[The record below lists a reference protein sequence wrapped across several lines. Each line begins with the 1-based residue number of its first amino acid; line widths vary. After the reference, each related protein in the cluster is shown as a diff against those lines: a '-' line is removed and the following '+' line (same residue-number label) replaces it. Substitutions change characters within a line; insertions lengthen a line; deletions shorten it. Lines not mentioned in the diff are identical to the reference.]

1 MTDLQIAEKDR
12 DALYIGNI
20 RTVEFDLELPTKGDH
35 GSTITWE
42 TGHDRIISVDGK
54 VTRPKYGMGSRTV
67 PMTATI
73 RYGEAEVK
81 RVFEVRV
88 LEEENKIQVEKVYPV
103 RVQAQRGQKIYLPTA
118 TAIVTKEGRTIPHLL
133 EWDNGGEAVYETI
146 GTVKEHGVIAGT
158 KFDVDGEIEV
168 VEHLT
173 AAEKD
178 RTPAVHDAAADAYL
192 SGESFFTR
200 AQKWSEDFLLSVN
213 DDQMLYNF
221 RSASGLD
228 TKDAPEMIGWDA
240 PECNLKGHTTGHYLS
255 GLALCYRATGNEKI
269 REKAV
274 YMCESLKKCQDA
286 FAKMD
291 GIHEG
296 FLSGYDE
303 KQFDLL
309 EQYVRYP
316 EIWAPYYTL
325 HKIFAG
331 LLDCYEFANIA
342 CGLTIADKLGDWV
355 YNRLSRLPHKTL
367 MKMWSLYIAGEF
379 GGMNEAM
386 SRLYG
391 ITGKENHLKAARL
404 FDNDKLFFPLEQK
417 IDALDTMHAN
427 QHIPQIIGCMKL
439 FEVTGEKKYYDIA
452 EFFWESVTG
461 HHIYT
466 IGGTGEGEMFHGAD
480 EIGRLLSKNT
490 AESCASYNM
499 LKLTKE
505 LFSYQPDSR
514 YMDYYE
520 RTMFNHIASSCEHAP
535 TGASTYFMPL
545 APGFRKEF
553 DDENSCCHGT
563 GLENHFKYAESI
575 YFQNDKNVY
584 VNLFVSSV
592 LEEEDLRIVQEEK
605 EDAPGEVTLKVQGS
619 RAFTLKV
626 RVPYWCRGSYQVWVN
641 GSEQSVETGA
651 DGYLNLTADWSKETT
666 VEIHFACHY
675 TLERTP
681 DVRDTASLL
690 YGPYV
695 LAALTEEKDYLH
707 LPLKEETLEAQVTKG
722 EGLNFTVEGVH
733 FVPLCSICREG
744 YQVYVKIPGKFE
756 KMTGGINHG
765 NSIS

>member
-1 MTDLQIAEKDR
+1 MTDLQIVEKDR
-12 DALYIGNI
+12 EALYIGNI
-20 RTVEFDLELPTKGDH
+20 RTVEFNLQLPTKGEN
-35 GSTITWE
+35 GSTISWE

-67 PMTATI
+67 PLTATI
-73 RYGEAEVK
+73 RYGDAETR

-88 LEEENKIQVEKVYPV
+88 LEEENKIQIAKVYPV
-103 RVQAQRGQKIYLPTA
+103 KVYAQRGVKFYLPTA
-118 TAIVTKEGRTIPHLL
+118 TAVVTKEGRTISHLID
-133 EWDNGGEAVYETI
+133 WQNGGEAVYD
-146 GTVKEHGVIAGT
+146 TVGNITEEGYVAGT
-158 KFDVDGEIEV
+158 KYEVKAEIKVVNTLPIEKKDQTPV
-168 VEHLT
+168 VEDLSDYAH
-173 AAEKD
+173 
-178 RTPAVHDAAADAYL
+178 L
-192 SGESFFTR
+192 SGNSFFTR
-200 AQKWSEDFLLSVN
+200 AQKWSEEFLISVN

-221 RSASGLD
+221 RKASGLD
-228 TKDAPEMIGWDA
+228 TKGAPEMIGWDA
-240 PECNLKGHTTGHYLS
+240 PECNLRGHTTGHYLS
-255 GLALCYRATGNEKI
+255 GLALCYRATGNKKI

-274 YMCESLKKCQDA
+274 YMCEALQECQEAFSKKE
-286 FAKMD
+286 

-303 KQFDLL
+303 QQFDLL
-309 EQYVRYP
+309 EEFVRYP
-316 EIWAPYYTL
+316 KIWAPYYTL

-331 LLDCYEFANIA
+331 LLDCYEFAGID
-342 CGLTIADKLGDWV
+342 CGLAIADKLGDWV
-355 YNRLSRLPHKTL
+355 YNRLSKLPHKTL

-391 ITGKENHLKAARL
+391 ITGKEKHLIAARL

-452 EFFWESVTG
+452 RFFWESVTG

-480 EIGRLLSKNT
+480 EIGTILSKNT

-505 LFSYQPDSR
+505 LFLYQPDSR

-520 RTMFNHIASSCEHAP
+520 RTMFNHIASSCEHAA

-545 APGFRKEF
+545 APGFHKEF

-575 YFQNDKNVY
+575 YFQNADNVY
-584 VNLFVSSV
+584 VNLFVPSS
-592 LEEEDLRIVQEEK
+592 LKENELTIIQEETEEE
-605 EDAPGEVTLKVQGS
+605 PGKVRLSVRGTKI
-619 RAFTLKV
+619 FMLKV
-626 RVPYWCRGSYQVWVN
+626 RVPYWCGNCYRVWVN
-641 GSEQSVETGA
+641 DAEQQIDTGA
-651 DGYLNLTADWSKETT
+651 DGYLEIKADWKKEVI
-666 VEIHFACHY
+666 VEIHFACRY
-675 TLERTP
+675 RLERTSDVP
-681 DVRDTASLL
+681 DIAAVL

-695 LAALTEEKDYLH
+695 LAALTDINEYLQLH
-707 LPLKEETLEAQVTKG
+707 LEENTLEKSIVKE
-722 EGLNFTVEGVH
+722 EGLNFSIEGVH
-733 FVPLCSICREG
+733 FVPLCSICHEG
-744 YQVYVKIPGKFE
+744 YQVYVKVPE
-756 KMTGGINHG
+756 KVE
-765 NSIS
+765 